1 MHRTCLGLH
10 ALSAKRNSAMT
21 ERPLRV
27 HRLFVDAELGPRSTV
42 ELPEAVSHHAARVL
56 RLKDGDTV
64 VLFDGR
70 GGEYDARLVIAGR
83 SQESAETGERRDPER
98 ESPLRVTLV
107 QAISSSDKMDLTIQ
121 KAVELGV
128 TAIQPVFSA
137 KSLVRLS
144 GEREEKKLA
153 HWRRI
158 VIAAC
163 EQCGRNRLPEVREA
177 TSVEA
182 CSRMSGISGE
192 AVLRLLLSPDG
203 KAGLKAIT
211 LKTGQAITLAA
222 GPEAGFSDDE
232 ERVLQRAGFVPIR
245 LGPRILRTETAA
257 LAALAALNAL
267 AGDF

>member
-1 MHRTCLGLH
+1 M
-10 ALSAKRNSAMT
+10 S
-21 ERPLRV
+21 ERPPRV
-27 HRLFVDAELGPRSTV
+27 HRLFVDAEFGPRSAV
-42 ELPEAVSHHAARVL
+42 ELPEAAAHHAVRVL
-56 RLKDGDTV
+56 RLADGDTV

-70 GGEYDARLVIAGR
+70 GGEYEARLVISGR
-83 SQESAETGERRDPER
+83 SRVSAETGERRDPER
-98 ESPLRVTLV
+98 ESPLQVTLV
-107 QAISSSDKMDLTIQ
+107 QAISSSDKMDFTIQ

-128 TAIQPVFSA
+128 AAIQPVFSA

-144 GEREEKKLA
+144 GEREAKKLA

-182 CSRMSGISGE
+182 CSRMSGISGD
-192 AVLRLLLSPDG
+192 AALRLLLSPEG
-203 KAGLKAIT
+203 RTGLKDVKPGI
-211 LKTGQAITLAA
+211 GQAVSLAV
-222 GPEAGFSDDE
+222 GPEAGFSDEE
-232 ERVLQRAGFVPIR
+232 ERILQRSGFVPLR

>member
-1 MHRTCLGLH
+1 MQRHRSLPRLYVDTP
-10 ALSAKRNSAMT
+10 LSEGSH
-21 ERPLRV
+21 L
-27 HRLFVDAELGPRSTV
+27 
-42 ELPEAVSHHAARVL
+42 ELPEGAAHHAARVL
-56 RLKDGDTV
+56 RLKDGDAV

-70 GGEYDARLVIAGR
+70 GGEYEARLVIPGR
-83 SQESAETGERRDPER
+83 GQVSAETAAWRDPER

-107 QAISSSDKMDLTIQ
+107 QGISSSDKMDFTIQ

-128 TAIQPVFSA
+128 ATIQPVFSA

-144 GEREEKKLA
+144 GEREAKKLA

-177 TSVEA
+177 MSVEA
-182 CSRMSGISGE
+182 CGRTPSE
-192 AVLRLLLSPDG
+192 ATLRLLLSPEG
-203 KAGLKAIT
+203 TAGLKDVKPNI
-211 LKTGQAITLAA
+211 GQTIAVAA

-232 ERVLQRAGFVPIR
+232 EQVLQRAGFVPVR

>member
-1 MHRTCLGLH
+1 
-10 ALSAKRNSAMT
+10 MT
-21 ERPLRV
+21 ERPLRI

-42 ELPEAVSHHAARVL
+42 ELPEAAAHHAVRVL

-70 GGEYDARLVIAGR
+70 GSEYGARLVIAGR
-83 SQESAETGERRDPER
+83 GQVSAETGERRDPER

-107 QAISSSDKMDLTIQ
+107 QAISSSDKMDFTIQ

-128 TAIQPVFSA
+128 AAIQPVFSA

-144 GEREEKKLA
+144 GEREAKKLA

-158 VIAAC
+158 VISAC

-177 TSVEA
+177 MSVEA
-182 CSRMSGISGE
+182 CSRTPGE
-192 AVLRLLLSPDG
+192 AALRLLLSPEG
-203 KAGLKAIT
+203 KARLKDI
-211 LKTGQAITLAA
+211 KPEIGQAVTLAA
-222 GPEAGFSDDE
+222 GPEAGFGDDE
-232 ERVLQRAGFVPIR
+232 EQALQRAGFVPLR